1 MVEEIKGEVL
11 RFRAEQRITRMM
23 KFALDSLE
31 EVYALQQNSL
41 NKLGESL
48 ADIEESVFS
57 ETGKN
62 IDLAHL
68 AKHGEFLDETLLKLY
83 RKKLLDYAGELRR
96 EL

>member
-1 MVEEIKGEVL
+1 MEEIQGQVL
-11 RFRAEQRITRMM
+11 RFRAEQRISRMM

-31 EVYALQQNSL
+31 EIYALQQNSL
-41 NKLGESL
+41 SKLGESL
-48 ADIEESVFS
+48 ADIEESVYS
-57 ETGKN
+57 ETGKE

-83 RKKLLDYAGELRR
+83 RKKLLDYGGEMRR

>member
-1 MVEEIKGEVL
+1 MEEIQGQVL
-11 RFRAEQRITRMM
+11 RFRAEQRISRMM

-31 EVYALQQNSL
+31 EVYALQQNAL

-48 ADIEESVFS
+48 ADIEESVYQ
-57 ETGKN
+57 ETGKE

-83 RKKLLDYAGELRR
+83 RKKLLDYGGEMRR